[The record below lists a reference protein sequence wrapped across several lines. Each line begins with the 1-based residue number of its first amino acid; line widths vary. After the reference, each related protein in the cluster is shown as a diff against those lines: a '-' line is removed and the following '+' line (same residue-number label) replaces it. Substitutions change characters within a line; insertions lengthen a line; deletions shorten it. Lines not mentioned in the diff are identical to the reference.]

1 MKKILVFILFA
12 MFLLVGCNAKER
24 FPLTVTFID
33 VSAALSTDHTVSV
46 KFAEEKDYEEYFI
59 DILVKSDTD
68 DLTLKIFKEFSLPE
82 ESVVLSLNKNSGY
95 ISLDE
100 YKIFNLEEE
109 KTDSMV
115 GYVDALATTFVV
127 NSNKDAKITFL
138 AVIGEKEENDFK
150 TKAVVSKEFVLDV
163 KKHVEK

>member
-1 MKKILVFILFA
+1 MRKILVFILFG

-24 FPLTVTFID
+24 FPLTVTFVD
-33 VSAALSTDHTVSV
+33 VSSALSTDHTVSV
-46 KFAEEKDYEEYFI
+46 KFAEEKDYEEYYI

-82 ESVVLSLNKNSGY
+82 ENVVLSLNKNSGY

-109 KTDSMV
+109 QTDSMV
-115 GYVDALATTFVV
+115 GYVDALTTTFVV
-127 NSNKDAKITFL
+127 NANKDANITLL
-138 AVIGEKEENDFK
+138 AVVGEKENDTFK
-150 TKAVVSKEFVLDV
+150 TKAVISKEFVLEV